1 MENTKKIDW
10 AEVEKELRKILETN
24 RKRRAK
30 QQAPSHKLQATSYKP
45 QASSNKLRQFVA

>member
-10 AEVEKELRKILETN
+10 AGVEKELRKILETN

-30 QQAPSHKLQATSYKP
+30 QQASSCKQQAASFKQ
-45 QASSNKLRQFVA
+45 QAATLCRS

>member
-10 AEVEKELRKILETN
+10 AGVEKELRKILETN

-30 QQAPSHKLQATSYKP
+30 LQAASYKP
-45 QASSNKLRQFVA
+45 QASSSKLRQFVA